1 METQYPEQLEVSS
14 ERPSLEY
21 EPGSF
26 TLTEILDSYLLP
38 MVVQLDNQKHP
49 LPFTEFNFDLSQP
62 LLLFKKRNIQK
73 VPAISVNIEGD
84 QYVDVGG
91 SLLIPE
97 DYKGILCCLFFIL
110 FILCFIIVFPLFSFF
125 VLFYKP

>member
-1 METQYPEQLEVSS
+1 MDRQDPERLEICS
-14 ERPSLEY
+14 EKPSLEY

-38 MVVQLDNQKHP
+38 MVVQLDNEKHP

-62 LLLFKKRNIQK
+62 LLLYKKRNIQK
-73 VPAISVNIEGD
+73 VPAISVAIHGD
-84 QYVDVGG
+84 QYTDVGE

-97 DYKGILCCLFFIL
+97 DYKG
-110 FILCFIIVFPLFSFF
+110 VYAARKY
-125 VLFYKP
+125 V

>member
-1 METQYPEQLEVSS
+1 MDRLDLEEFQISI

-21 EPGSF
+21 EPESV

-38 MVVQLDNQKHP
+38 MVVQLDNHQHQ

-62 LLLFKKRNIQK
+62 LLLYKRRNIQK
-73 VPAISVNIEGD
+73 VPAISVSISGD
-84 QYVDVGG
+84 QYIDVGE

-97 DYKGILCCLFFIL
+97 DYKGMH
-110 FILCFIIVFPLFSFF
+110 FSF
-125 VLFYKP
+125 